1 MQDII
6 DMLLEK
12 KKSLREEIER
22 EFEARNSKIDALLDL
37 AGYVPPVEEIADE
50 AADET
55 ETEGEENSAA
65 ALY

>member
-6 DMLLEK
+6 NMLLEK

-37 AGYVPPVEEIADE
+37 AGYVPPVEDT
-50 AADET
+50 ADET
-55 ETEGEENSAA
+55 ADDTTTEGEGNSATVI
-65 ALY
+65 Y